1 LGETLYKEVPP
12 NLTSLNAPWYEDVGS
27 GMTSSQAYRKKGLF
41 VTGTDTGVGKTV
53 VAAGM
58 VRLARNAGICAI
70 AVKPIETGCQ
80 VRSGMLF
87 PEDGA
92 FLVEAAEKY
101 LTLDECVPFRFSL
114 PASPARAAAMEGR
127 NLKLVDV
134 EEHVRALAEDTDL
147 TVVEGAGGLMVP
159 IQDRL
164 MMIDLA
170 ERLGYP
176 VLLVGRTRLGTINHT
191 LLSVNALKQR
201 GMPIAGIVLSCAASE
216 TGPEEEFTAS
226 DLARLVEDVPV
237 VVLPFLSAEIVRDP
251 ERIASTIA
259 STWPEE
265 IVRMWTGT

>member
-1 LGETLYKEVPP
+1 MGKDICG
-12 NLTSLNAPWYEDVGS
+12 A
-27 GMTSSQAYRKKGLF
+27 MTPSQKYREKGIF
-41 VTGTDTGVGKTV
+41 VTGSDTGVGKTV
-53 VAAGM
+53 VAAGL
-58 VRLARNAGICAI
+58 VRLARTVGICAI

-80 VRSGMLF
+80 VRSGALF

-92 FLVEAAEKY
+92 FLREAAERH
-101 LTLDECVPFRFSL
+101 LSLDECVPFRFSM

-127 NLKLVDV
+127 NLKVSDV
-134 EEHVRALAEDTDL
+134 EEHVRALAEDADL

-176 VLLVGRTRLGTINHT
+176 ILLVGRMRLGTLNHT
-191 LLSVNALKQR
+191 VLSVTALKAR
-201 GMPIAGIVLSCAASE
+201 GMRVAGIVLSCSAPD
-216 TGPEEEFTAS
+216 TGPEEQFTAG

-237 VVLPFLSAEIVRDP
+237 VVLPFLGPEVVGDA

-259 STWPEE
+259 SNWPAMLVNRWIGLEKSL
-265 IVRMWTGT
+265 